1 MGIILKRGQLSSFSH
16 STTIQGR
23 NLISPLEE
31 EVLPTGSGEEQ
42 IAMKT
47 CRPNSKKTWHA
58 YVYLSTVI
66 SRKAPNL
73 YEMCLKHLCLYNNVH

>member
-23 NLISPLEE
+23 NLTSPLEE
-31 EVLPTGSGEEQ
+31 EVLPTGSEEEQ

-58 YVYLSTVI
+58 YVICIFINSYQQEGAYFV
-66 SRKAPNL
+66 
-73 YEMCLKHLCLYNNVH
+73 